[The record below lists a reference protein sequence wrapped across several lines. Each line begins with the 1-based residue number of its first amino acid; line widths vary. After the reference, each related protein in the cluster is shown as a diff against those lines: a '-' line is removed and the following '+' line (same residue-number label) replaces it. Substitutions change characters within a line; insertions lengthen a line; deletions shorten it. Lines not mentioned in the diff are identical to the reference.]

1 MTVIVSS
8 EKKPLLFTDLG
19 QLAAAIRSAVDNAL
33 ASGVEVTDVH
43 IHPKMREII
52 DQLSGYPVLRIG
64 SDERGW
70 HDIVS
75 DSTLPIDQFKLI
87 KKHPNQSAAE
97 MLRAAAAKA

>member
-8 EKKPLLFTDLG
+8 EKKPLFTDLG

-33 ASGVEVTDVH
+33 ASGIEVTDVH

-52 DQLSGYPVLRIG
+52 DQLSGYTVMRIG

-97 MLRAAAAKA
+97 MLRAVAAKA